1 MNSLNFLTSTLSR
14 DQLNQLQQRVSS
26 NNLNTRQNSFDALM
40 SLDLQSL
47 QSMDNLA
54 SLIQNGGTPSNP
66 NLPQAGLK
74 NADFNQ
80 LSQPLS
86 SNTDTLNNTATNGWM
101 QRLASSNGV
110 QSLLR
115 TLSSNMNM
123 NQQQQQQQQ
132 SNANHSNMSPSNANF
147 ANLLQSMQA
156 AAAQQQQQNHNNPFA
171 AASSSAVSLANL
183 LRQDSSTGLSALR
196 MQDGLNHRNS
206 SVDDFLSLMATG
218 DIPHQDASLLNVPL
232 TNMQNN
238 NASATATLSNAMTS
252 GRSPSATALAM
263 AQARAAASQ
272 QQQNGQKRSI
282 DEVVGEVTS
291 QGNEKR

>member
-14 DQLNQLQQRVSS
+14 DQLNQLQQRASS

-80 LSQPLS
+80 LIQPLNS
-86 SNTDTLNNTATNGWM
+86 STDTMNNPTTNGWM

-123 NQQQQQQQQ
+123 NQQQQQQQ
-132 SNANHSNMSPSNANF
+132 SNANHSNMSSSNANF

-238 NASATATLSNAMTS
+238 NASATSTLSNALAS
-252 GRSPSATALAM
+252 GRTPSATALAL
-263 AQARAAASQ
+263 AQSRAASSQ

-282 DEVVGEVTS
+282 DDVVGEVTS

>member
-14 DQLNQLQQRVSS
+14 DQLNQLAQSQQRVSANTLS
-26 NNLNTRQNSFDALM
+26 NTTRQNSFDALM

-66 NLPQAGLK
+66 NLPQAGLR
-74 NADFNQ
+74 NADF
-80 LSQPLS
+80 SQPQQQQQS
-86 SNTDTLNNTATNGWM
+86 SNPDTAGWM
-101 QRLASSNGV
+101 RRLASSNGV

-115 TLSSNMNM
+115 SLSSNMNM
-123 NQQQQQQQQ
+123 NHSGQQHILD
-132 SNANHSNMSPSNANF
+132 SSASSSNANF

-156 AAAQQQQQNHNNPFA
+156 AAQQQQNQQGNNAFA
-171 AASSSAVSLANL
+171 AASPSAVSLANL

-196 MQDGLNHRNS
+196 VQDGLNHRNS

-218 DIPHQDASLLNVPL
+218 DIPHQDASLLNMPL
-232 TNMQNN
+232 TNMQNSDP
-238 NASATATLSNAMTS
+238 ALSNTLAG
-252 GRSPSATALAM
+252 GRTPSAAAMAM

-272 QQQNGQKRSI
+272 YQQQQSGQKRSLSDVI
-282 DEVVGEVTS
+282 GEVTS